1 MITADVSTSKHA
13 TNFART
19 RKYSLTKTKN
29 QSQKPKFIIM
39 FLINHATVIR
49 GILQGIPMSSSGHK
63 E

>member
-29 QSQKPKFIIM
+29 QSQKKKSKFYREYLCPVVDIKNRYCKTMRI
-39 FLINHATVIR
+39 
-49 GILQGIPMSSSGHK
+49 
-63 E
+63 